1 MPEIRHLIL
10 VRNRNQIDQRKDRV
24 RVDPSNHKI
33 TFEHEDERDSTQ
45 NDRVREANGW
55 VNKNDNEQDL
65 RKVI

>member
-24 RVDPSNHKI
+24 REDPSNHQI

>member
-24 RVDPSNHKI
+24 HEDPSNHQI

>member
-24 RVDPSNHKI
+24 REDPSNHKI

-45 NDRVREANGW
+45 NDRLREANGW